1 MHSTSSQRWQVS
13 ELPIALSV
21 FIVLVWYAYGILLVA
36 PYPGFSFSPTNGRV
50 DEIQVDVNL
59 EPTLQIGDVLLKVG
73 DVTFDE
79 YQQDARVI
87 FFDGAKAGDVVQI
100 TVQRD
105 EQELVI
111 PWRFAGFDRDAF
123 INRFFNVWWLA
134 FVFWFAG
141 FAGQLLIRPKNL
153 LRTLFVAATYL
164 TALWLIFGSLS
175 SRRLWESSILLHAT
189 TWLLLPVYL
198 HLHWAFPRPL
208 KKLPQAFWV
217 FVYML
222 GFSLAAAEVFQL
234 LPKSLYAL
242 GFLMAVIGSIILQ
255 AFHYIKQPH
264 QRRSVGMLAI
274 SILIAF
280 APSILLGIFI
290 ISSEAPVIAPL
301 GLLSM
306 PFMPL
311 MYFYVIY
318 NHQSGGLQIR
328 LNRLVSLY
336 AFFILL
342 GILLFLPVIPVARVP
357 IPHEAWIFITM
368 VVAAVTGILSILFF
382 PRFQAFIDQRFLGI
396 KLPYQHLPE
405 TYSSRIAV
413 STSLPSLLTL
423 LEDEVFPSLLISQ
436 YAFLQVSEKQLTP
449 LLAKNIP
456 DDAFDFDNLTQKA
469 GRYLPALSPD
479 KGWIRLILPLKV
491 GDKTLGF
498 WLLGK
503 RDPDD
508 FYPQIEI
515 PILQS
520 LADQTA
526 VALSNIL
533 QSEQLRDFYQTD
545 IESIE
550 NERKRISRDLH
561 DAVLNPLAT
570 MRNSLDQKTLP
581 QPFLSAYEDIKKR
594 LRDIINDLRPPMLD
608 QGLAY
613 AVKELVD
620 DLREKNGNVNIV
632 LNLQARAERP
642 PENMEEHFYHIV
654 REACENALRHADAR
668 LLTISG
674 VIAGSHVDL
683 SIEDDGKGFDAN
695 GELNS
700 LIAHRHFGLANM
712 KERAHIIGA
721 EMEIHSQ
728 KGKGTEIHIVWQENS
743 SLTYEVGGPSPYSG

>member
-21 FIVLVWYAYGILLVA
+21 FIVLGWYAYGILLVA

-50 DEIQVDVNL
+50 DEIQADVNL
-59 EPTLQIGDVLLKVG
+59 EPTLHIGDVLLKVG

-79 YQQDARVI
+79 YQQDAHVI

-105 EQELVI
+105 EQEIVI

-153 LRTLFVAATYL
+153 LRTLFIAATYL

-189 TWLLLPVYL
+189 TWLLFPVYL

-217 FVYML
+217 FVYVL

-264 QRRSVGMLAI
+264 QRRSVGILAI

-311 MYFYVIY
+311 MYFYVVY
-318 NHQSGGLQIR
+318 SHQSGGLEIR
-328 LNRLVSLY
+328 LNRFIALY
-336 AFFILL
+336 AYLILL
-342 GILLFLPVIPVARVP
+342 GVLLLLLVIPIARMP
-357 IPHEAWIFITM
+357 ISHENWIF
-368 VVAAVTGILSILFF
+368 VAMMAAAATGILSILLF
-382 PRFQAFIDQRFLGI
+382 PRFQALVDQRFLGI
-396 KLPYQHLPE
+396 KLPYQRLPE

-413 STSLPSLLTL
+413 SASLSSLLAL
-423 LEDEVFPSLLISQ
+423 LEDEIFPSLLVRQ
-436 YAFLQVSEKQLTP
+436 YAFLQASEKHLTP
-449 LLAKNIP
+449 LLAKNTP
-456 DDAFDFDNLTQKA
+456 DDAFDFDSLTQKA
-469 GRYLPALSPD
+469 GRYLPALSSNED
-479 KGWIRLILPLKV
+479 WTRLILPLKV

-498 WLLGK
+498 WLLGR

-508 FYPQIEI
+508 LYPQVEI

-520 LADQTA
+520 LANQTA

-533 QSEQLRDFYQTD
+533 QSEHLRNFYQTD

-570 MRNSLDQKTLP
+570 MRNSLDQRTLP
-581 QPFLSAYEDIKKR
+581 QSFLSTYEDIKKR
-594 LRDIINDLRPPMLD
+594 LREIINDLRPPMLD

-613 AVKELVD
+613 ALNEFVE
-620 DLREKNGNVNIV
+620 DLREKNEDVNIV
-632 LNLQARAERP
+632 LSLQAGAERL
-642 PENMEEHFYHIV
+642 PEKMEEHFYHIA

-668 LLTISG
+668 TLTISG
-674 VIAGSHVDL
+674 AISNDHVDL
-683 SIEDDGKGFDAN
+683 SIEDDGKGFDSN
-695 GELNS
+695 DDLNT
-700 LIAHRHFGLANM
+700 LIANRHFGLANM

-721 EMEIHSQ
+721 EMEIRSR
-728 KGKGTEIHIVWQENS
+728 KNNGTSIRITWKLKS
-743 SLTYEVGGPSPYSG
+743 